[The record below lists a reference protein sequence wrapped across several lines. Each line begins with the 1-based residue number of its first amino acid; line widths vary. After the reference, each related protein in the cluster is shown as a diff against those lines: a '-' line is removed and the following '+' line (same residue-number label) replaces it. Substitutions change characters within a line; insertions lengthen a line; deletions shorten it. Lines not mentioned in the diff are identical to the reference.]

1 MRGVRVLS
9 KISNNKCVNV
19 AIKLTARIQELW
31 NVVFRHRFISSSLTF
46 IQFPHFKSR
55 DFERTVFNL
64 QWLCTRAYTHR
75 ALASYSIHFF
85 ICFDLICVF
94 VWLQNWQFCSADIF
108 RAAHRI
114 DPKYLQRF
122 SNYLIYSQA
131 LRAYSRRHHRY
142 HHHRRRRYYHTKLN
156 GGKKRK
162 KNNSGRCHF
171 GETRFHIKGVNE
183 RITSKRK
190 IHQFYMARNRVHHYA
205 FLQVEIAIGIFA
217 VINLKFSCWQIETIL
232 PSNSLSCWCR
242 WRYHGQFDCNQWGN
256 SASFSEVFGKLVAN
270 GLFSV

>member
-1 MRGVRVLS
+1 MCIFLYIFSLEHIEIYNVWVCVCGGVRVLS

-55 DFERTVFNL
+55 DSERTVFNL
-64 QWLCTRAYTHR
+64 QWLCSLTHS
-75 ALASYSIHFF
+75 LAQHSLHTQFPFF
-85 ICFDLICVF
+85 ISFDLICVF

-131 LRAYSRRHHRY
+131 LRAYLRRHH
-142 HHHRRRRYYHTKLN
+142 HR
-156 GGKKRK
+156 
-162 KNNSGRCHF
+162 
-171 GETRFHIKGVNE
+171 
-183 RITSKRK
+183 
-190 IHQFYMARNRVHHYA
+190 
-205 FLQVEIAIGIFA
+205 
-217 VINLKFSCWQIETIL
+217 
-232 PSNSLSCWCR
+232 
-242 WRYHGQFDCNQWGN
+242 
-256 SASFSEVFGKLVAN
+256 
-270 GLFSV
+270 